1 MAFHLGGDWVDEGKL
16 LLFINCKTLSMYIRI
31 PLYGIPHERNRLVML
46 VMSCPLITMQPML
59 TVCIVDT
66 CTDLM
71 QGAVTALI

>member
-16 LLFINCKTLSMYIRI
+16 LLFINCKTLSMYVYQSG
-31 PLYGIPHERNRLVML
+31 LHGIPHERNRLVML
-46 VMSCPLITMQPML
+46 VMSCPLITML